1 MNLKKEMLQ
10 SVNNEAEEIL
20 NMDESEAEA
29 RTLGYV
35 NDDQKCNDVLYWCA
49 MIDRDEAEIIKYRN
63 DEMERIKRF
72 TDAKLKTLNRKR
84 SFFKTALEQYFNTCK
99 GKSLSLSNGKIG
111 KRKQRDKVEV
121 IDEVKFFEWHQENA
135 NGEMVK
141 VVEKPI
147 KSGVMNYLKET
158 GECPPGIEYVEGKP
172 QFYVRAEEL

>member
-29 RTLGYV
+29 RTLGFI
-35 NDDQKCNDVLYWCA
+35 NDNQKANDVLYWVGS
-49 MIDRDEAEIIKYRN
+49 MDREEQELLEYQKQEI
-63 DEMERIKRF
+63 ERIKRF
-72 TDAKLKTLNRKR
+72 TSLKVKSLHKKR
-84 SFFKTALEQYFNTCK
+84 SFFETALEGYFSTCK

-158 GECPPGIEYVEGKP
+158 GECPPGIEYIEGKP